1 MNYSI
6 VLTNASIATMS
17 QSMSLNKI
25 EPGTKLP
32 VLEDISFIYE
42 KIKWTWV
49 DGGITT
55 VDDWRHIT

>member
-1 MNYSI
+1 
-6 VLTNASIATMS
+6 MS

-42 KIKWTWV
+42 KIKWTWF

-55 VDDWRHIT
+55 VDDWRHITYNLLSA